1 MSQVLSM
8 IYIYTDFILCSIRQV
23 APVVSMGIERLE
35 TDTLVL
41 QCFQTL
47 TGTKFV
53 VTATPGTLDMDTLLQ
68 SIYEIYADY
77 VLKVNHTG
85 TYLVPC
91 SCMNA
96 SFAESFLRD

>member
-1 MSQVLSM
+1 
-8 IYIYTDFILCSIRQV
+8 
-23 APVVSMGIERLE
+23 MGIEKLE

-53 VTATPGTLDMDTLLQ
+53 ITATPGTTEMDTLLQ

-77 VLKVNHTG
+77 VLKVI
-85 TYLVPC
+85 LL
-91 SCMNA
+91 
-96 SFAESFLRD
+96 LRDI